1 MLALVRGCDTM
12 HKNWV
17 TVSKDIAYEAL
28 KWAKQSPQYITNDF
42 SVIGGRTEH
51 YQRGDD
57 YYNIDFFFMQNSSAL
72 AEFDEMFGVKQ

>member
-51 YQRGDD
+51 YQRGD
-57 YYNIDFFFMQNSSAL
+57 AL

>member
-28 KWAKQSPQYITNDF
+28 KWAKQSPHYITNDV